1 MKISHRPT
9 FRTLATLALAA
20 AALLAIGCA
29 KKPEVATDPAAAA
42 PADSAAAAA
51 AAATAAGGSTGA
63 GADAVSSAELE
74 NQRAQLEAL
83 INKIMSED
91 IYFDFD
97 RSELTDK
104 ARTELGQVGDILRKQ
119 NKFYVVVEGHTD
131 AQGTE
136 SYNMSLG
143 SKRSQAVMRFLV
155 DYGVESERLQTVSF
169 GEEKPKAEGE
179 DEAAFAQNR
188 RAHFSVKIR

>member
-1 MKISHRPT
+1 MKISQHLT
-9 FRTLATLALAA
+9 FRTLVSVAVAS
-20 AALLAIGCA
+20 AALLAVGCA

-42 PADSAAAAA
+42 PTDS
-51 AAATAAGGSTGA
+51 AATAAATGAAAGGSA
-63 GADAVSSAELE
+63 GADAVSSTELE
-74 NQRAQLEAL
+74 NQRAQLETL

-91 IYFDFD
+91 VYFDFD

-104 ARTELGQVGDILRKQ
+104 ARGELTQVGDVLRKQ

-179 DEAAFAQNR
+179 DEASYAQNR

>member
-1 MKISHRPT
+1 MKISQHLT
-9 FRTLATLALAA
+9 FRTLVSVAVAS
-20 AALLAIGCA
+20 AALLAVGCA

-42 PADSAAAAA
+42 PTDS
-51 AAATAAGGSTGA
+51 AATAAATGAAAGGSA
-63 GADAVSSAELE
+63 GADAVSSTELE
-74 NQRAQLEAL
+74 NQRAELETL

-91 IYFDFD
+91 VYFDFD

-104 ARTELGQVGDILRKQ
+104 ARGELTQVGDVLRKQ

-179 DEAAFAQNR
+179 DEASYAQNR